1 MLRVFAAGVMIAAA
15 VLIGYAGATKTVGQ
29 KQANA
34 DSQTEKKPP
43 KAGYPDLF
51 IPPTKGNGF

>member
-1 MLRVFAAGVMIAAA
+1 MLRVFAAGVMIATA

-29 KQANA
+29 KQTDT
-34 DSQTEKKPP
+34 DSQTDKKPP
-43 KAGYPDLF
+43 KAGYPNLF